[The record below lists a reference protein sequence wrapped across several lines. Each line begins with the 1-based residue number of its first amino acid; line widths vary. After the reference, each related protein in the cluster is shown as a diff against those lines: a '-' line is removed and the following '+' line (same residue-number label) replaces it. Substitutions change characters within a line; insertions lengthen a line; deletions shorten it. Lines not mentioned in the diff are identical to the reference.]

1 MFLHW
6 YSWQMSRQ
14 ILRACLCGFTDGPQ
28 CFATYATH
36 CKNPTFYKLN
46 IKKGNAFEK
55 VCFCHWQMLS
65 SATCKMQSTK
75 WNCSC
80 KSKVLW
86 HTCSYLQTTS
96 SHFVPRS
103 VSPSKFKIL
112 FEEMSKQWQSPK
124 FCADADPKYKR
135 QHPCNLNMKQVCW
148 RIHERFKVICQFA
161 NKFGQPT
168 MCQYSSS
175 QLCIP

>member
-1 MFLHW
+1 MFCHICNT
-6 YSWQMSRQ
+6 SF
-14 ILRACLCGFTDGPQ
+14 I
-28 CFATYATH
+28 
-36 CKNPTFYKLN
+36 CKNPKFYKLN
-46 IKKGNAFEK
+46 IKEGNAFEK

-65 SATCKMQSTK
+65 SATCKMQGTK

-86 HTCSYLQTTS
+86 HTCSYWQTTS

-124 FCADADPKYKR
+124 VWTPASVQLKHEASLLMNPWTLQSYLSVCKQIWTTNNVPILIKPTL
-135 QHPCNLNMKQVCW
+135 HPIDVSFTL
-148 RIHERFKVICQFA
+148 A
-161 NKFGQPT
+161 NILFFEAIVVPNSGGSTK
-168 MCQYSSS
+168 S
-175 QLCIP
+175 QLWFL